1 MNDDNHNLNDDQL
14 IDQITDQ
21 ILERIILKVGR
32 DLSDEDLETLNELTE
47 SDKDGRK
54 VKRYL
59 LEKVPNLET
68 IIFEELQ
75 ALRKQASS

>member
-1 MNDDNHNLNDDQL
+1 MNDDNQNLNDDQL
-14 IDQITDQ
+14 IDLVTDQ

-32 DLSDEDLETLNELTE
+32 NLSDEDLDVLNKLTE

-54 VKRYL
+54 IKRYL

-75 ALRKQASS
+75 AVRKQAS